1 MFHMPDDPDNLV
13 FLQELL
19 NENRKKGFPSDINSL
34 FPGVGIISVRGTLS
48 GSAFISALP
57 NHRSDWL

>member
-34 FPGVGIISVRGTLS
+34 VSWCRNHIGEGYAQRFCVYFGITESQE
-48 GSAFISALP
+48 
-57 NHRSDWL
+57 